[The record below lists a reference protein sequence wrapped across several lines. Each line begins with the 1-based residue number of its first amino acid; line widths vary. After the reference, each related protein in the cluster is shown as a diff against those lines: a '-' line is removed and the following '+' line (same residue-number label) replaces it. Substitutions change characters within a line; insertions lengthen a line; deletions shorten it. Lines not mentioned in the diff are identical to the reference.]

1 MTYEN
6 FKTDLDGDGILT
18 VTWGMPDRSMNVL
31 SGASMKDLGAI
42 VEEVTKNDDIKG
54 VVLTSAKKAFGA
66 GADLGEMGSSAGSG
80 TGKLTREQK
89 LKQQYDRHMGFT
101 HLLRTME
108 TGGKPWAAAIN
119 GLAMGGC
126 FEVTLACHY
135 RVAVDDDSIQLAL
148 PEAKVGLLPG
158 GGGTQRLPRLIGA
171 ADALPLL
178 LQGKSVRPRKA
189 AEMGIVH
196 KAVPAKQLIAEAKR
210 WIKEEGDA
218 EQPWDKKGFKVP
230 GGSPYDKG
238 NGTTFVVGNALL
250 KKTTYGNYPAQINI
264 MKCVYEGTQV
274 PIDAGLRIEAR
285 YFIDLLNRPESK
297 NMIRSLFLSNQ
308 ELQKGAR
315 RPAGIERKKVQK
327 LGMLG
332 AGMMG
337 AGIAYVSAK
346 VGMEVVLIDAD
357 QAGADKG
364 KAYSEDLLDKAIAK
378 GRETE
383 EGKAAL
389 LERITATTDYD
400 QLKGCDL
407 VIEAVFED
415 RGVKAEVTK
424 KAEAVI
430 APGAIYGSNTSTLP
444 ITGLAKASERPG
456 NFIGIHFFSP
466 VDRMPLVEI
475 ILGKETSDE
484 ALALAIDYVAQIKKT
499 PIVVND
505 SRGFYTSRC
514 FGTYVSEGVE
524 MLASGIAPAIVDN
537 VGRMTGMP
545 RGPLELSDD
554 VALDLAHRVR
564 TQTKKDLGDKYL
576 ETAADPLME
585 AMVVDRGRL
594 GRKNGKGFYDYPA
607 EGKKRLWPGLY
618 DLVDI
623 KVTSTTP
630 EMVEGL
636 KKRLLYRQAIEAAR
650 CFEEQVVTDVRDADV
665 GSIMGWGF
673 APYTGGP
680 LSLIDTVGAKAFVEA
695 CDTFADELGD
705 RFRPCD
711 LLRDMAAKGDTFYGR
726 FNPKGQVA
734 AAAE

>member
-6 FKTDLDGDGILT
+6 FKTDLDADGIFT
-18 VTWGMPDRSMNVL
+18 VTWDMPDRSMNVL
-31 SGASMKDLGAI
+31 SGSSMKDLGAI
-42 VEEVTKNDDIKG
+42 IEKVANDDAIKG
-54 VVLTSAKKAFGA
+54 MVLTSGKAAFGA
-66 GADLGEMGSSAGSG
+66 GADLSEMGSSAGSS
-80 TGKLTREQK
+80 TGELTKEQK
-89 LKQQYDRHMGFT
+89 LKKQYDSHMGFT
-101 HLLRTME
+101 HLLRTLE
-108 TGGKPWAAAIN
+108 TCGKPVAAAIN

-126 FEVTLACHY
+126 LEVTLACHY
-135 RVAVDDDSIQLAL
+135 RVAVDNDAIQLGL

-178 LQGKSVRPRKA
+178 LQGKSLRPRKA
-189 AEMGIVH
+189 AEMGVIH
-196 KAVPAKQLIAEAKR
+196 KIVPAGQLISEAKR

-218 EQPWDKKGFKVP
+218 EQPWDKKGFKIP
-230 GGSPYDKG
+230 GGTPYDKG

-250 KKTTYGNYPAQINI
+250 RKTTYGNYPAQTNI

-297 NMIRSLFLSNQ
+297 VMIRSLFLSMQ
-308 ELQKGAR
+308 ELNKGAR
-315 RPAGIERKKVQK
+315 RPAVEEKFKVKK

-346 VGMEVVLIDAD
+346 VGMEVVLIDAS
-357 QAGADKG
+357 QEGADKG
-364 KAYSEDLLDKAIAK
+364 KAYSTNLLDKAIAK
-378 GRETE
+378 GRSTE
-383 EGKAAL
+383 EEKEAL
-389 LERITATTDYD
+389 LGRINATTDYEA
-400 QLKGCDL
+400 LKDCDL
-407 VIEAVFED
+407 IIEAVFED
-415 RGVKAEVTK
+415 RKVKAEVTQ
-424 KAEAVI
+424 KAEAILSDDAVF
-430 APGAIYGSNTSTLP
+430 GSNTSTLP
-444 ITGLAKASERPG
+444 ITGLSEASSRPA

-475 ILGKETSDE
+475 ILGKDTSDE
-484 ALALAIDYVAQIKKT
+484 TLAKAMDYVAQIKKT

-524 MLASGIAPAIVDN
+524 MLAEGITPALVDN

-564 TQTKKDLGDKYL
+564 TQTKKDLGDKYIA
-576 ETAADPLME
+576 TAADPLME
-585 AMVVDRGRL
+585 KMVVDHGRL
-594 GRKNGKGFYDYPA
+594 GRKNGKGFYDYP
-607 EGKKRLWPGLY
+607 EGGKKHLWPGLA
-618 DLVDI
+618 DLVTPT
-623 KVTSTTP
+623 VTRSNP

-650 CFEEQVVTDVRDADV
+650 CFEEKVVTDVRDADV
-665 GSIMGWGF
+665 GSIIGWGF

-680 LSLIDTVGAKAFVEA
+680 LSLIDTVGTKAFVEA
-695 CDTFADELGD
+695 CDTFADDLGE
-705 RFRPCD
+705 RFRPCQ
-711 LLRDMAAKGDTFYGR
+711 LLRDMAETDDTFYNR
-726 FNPKGQVA
+726 FNPKA
-734 AAAE
+734 AMATAAE

>member
-6 FKTDLDGDGILT
+6 FKTDLDSDGILT
-18 VTWGMPDRSMNVL
+18 VTWDMPDRSMNVL

-42 VEEVTKNDDIKG
+42 IDYVTKTDDVKG
-54 VVLTSAKKAFGA
+54 VVLTSAKAAFGA
-66 GADLGEMGSSAGSG
+66 GADLSEMGSSAGSS
-80 TGKLTREQK
+80 TGELTREQK
-89 LKQQYDRHMGFT
+89 LKKQYDSHMGFI

-108 TGGKPWAAAIN
+108 TSGKPWAAAIN

-126 FEVTLACHY
+126 LEITLACHY

-171 ADALPLL
+171 AEALPLL
-178 LQGKSVRPRKA
+178 LQGKSVRPKKA
-189 AEMGIVH
+189 AEMGIIH

-238 NGTTFVVGNALL
+238 NGTTFVIGNALL
-250 KKTTYGNYPAQINI
+250 RKTTYGNYPAQTNI
-264 MKCVYEGTQV
+264 MKCVYEGIQV

-297 NMIRSLFLSNQ
+297 NMIRSLFLSSQ
-308 ELQKGAR
+308 ELSKGAR

-346 VGMEVVLIDAD
+346 VGMDVVLIDAN
-357 QAGADKG
+357 QEGADKG
-364 KAYSEDLLDKAIAK
+364 KAYSENLLDKAIAK

-383 EGKAAL
+383 EGKKAL
-389 LERITATTDYD
+389 LSRITATTDYD

-415 RGVKAEVTK
+415 RDVKAEVTK

-430 APGAIYGSNTSTLP
+430 AKDAIYGSNTSTLP

-564 TQTKKDLGDKYL
+564 TATKKDLGDKYIA
-576 ETAADPLME
+576 TAADPLME
-585 AMVVDRGRL
+585 KMVVEQGRL
-594 GRKNGKGFYDYPA
+594 GRKNGKGFYDYP
-607 EGKKRLWPGLY
+607 EDGKKRLWPGLS

-623 KVTSTTP
+623 KVTLTTP
-630 EMVEGL
+630 EMVEDL
-636 KKRLLYRQAIEAAR
+636 KKRLLYRQAVEAAK
-650 CFEEQVVTDVRDADV
+650 CFEEGVVTDVRDADV

-695 CDTFADELGD
+695 CDKYADDLGE

-711 LLRDMAAKGDTFYGR
+711 LLRDMAETNDTFYNR